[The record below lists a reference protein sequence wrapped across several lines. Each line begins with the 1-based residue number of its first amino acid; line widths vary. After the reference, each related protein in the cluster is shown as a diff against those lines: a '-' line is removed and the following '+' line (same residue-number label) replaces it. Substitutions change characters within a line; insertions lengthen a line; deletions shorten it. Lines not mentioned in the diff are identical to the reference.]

1 MIRRP
6 PRSTLFP
13 YTTLFRSPP
22 GFCRSRIT
30 PAPSRAATH
39 RVARSEEHTSEL
51 QSPCNLVC
59 RLLLEKKK
67 KKAIQNQDLFYF
79 LHYITTLPSCLYTGH
94 TASLTPPHH

>member
-13 YTTLFRSPP
+13 YTTLFRSVDLLAQVAVGYRRGNLGDVADLAGQVAGHEVDVVGQVLPHP
-22 GFCRSRIT
+22 GHVT
-30 PAPSRAATH
+30 
-39 RVARSEEHTSEL
+39 RSEEHTSEL

-67 KKAIQNQDLFYF
+67 KCLLA
-79 LHYITTLPSCLYTGH
+79 SCQPN
-94 TASLTPPHH
+94 SRS

>member
-13 YTTLFRSPP
+13 YTTLFRSPYAFTEH
-22 GFCRSRIT
+22 GVAMLSAVLKID
-30 PAPSRAATH
+30 RAVRMSIFIVRAFVQL
-39 RVARSEEHTSEL
+39 RELRSEEHTSEL

-67 KKAIQNQDLFYF
+67 KKAQQDHAAHL
-79 LHYITTLPSCLYTGH
+79 LPH
-94 TASLTPPHH
+94 TQRSNR